1 MHVCS
6 CSSSN
11 SPVSVLYDEQLSQST
26 TYNPARRTLR
36 PRSSGLAKSA
46 TGTTAAH
53 SRAAIPSP
61 CAVAHLHRTSSSTTI
76 FCARLAVRVHR
87 AGRLSP
93 APAQSFGARL
103 VMSSSSSKD
112 AIPPLESFPETG
124 SPRYPKLGGYAF
136 YRSIGAP
143 QRIVAPMVDQSELA
157 WRVLSRRYGSQLVY
171 TPMINAKVYVQQNK
185 GAGRVRE
192 AYFNQTFDEEGSSEL
207 RLGAS
212 NDTDRP
218 LIVQFCANDPA
229 QLLEAAQDVQDRC
242 DAIDLNLGCPQQ
254 IAKRGNFGAFLQE
267 DWHLI
272 FALINTLHRELK
284 IPVTAKFRVYES
296 LEHTLAYAKM
306 IERAGAQMVT
316 VHGRTREMKGHKT
329 GLADWAKIR
338 AVKEALTIPVFA
350 NGNMLFPQDWRDAL
364 LFTGC
369 DGVMSAEGNLYNPT
383 LFYEMDSDLASL
395 SKQGGDHSGFD
406 ALRIA
411 RIAHEYLDIVA
422 ALRTPTA
429 SSALKGH
436 MFKITRPALSIHTD
450 LRPVLGKARSNE
462 AATGEARVAEYRAF
476 VQELER
482 RLLDDEKKSEYY
494 ESQGAPRY
502 YVTPAHLQD
511 AADRTTRPEYIPHW
525 YLQPYFR
532 PPLNPPK
539 EKEAQPTHA
548 KKDHAEAPA
557 SAAAHAAPPS
567 LGAAPTAPHL
577 PPDAAEPPAK
587 KPKVLS

>member
-1 MHVCS
+1 MS
-6 CSSSN
+6 AN
-11 SPVSVLYDEQLSQST
+11 ANEQ
-26 TYNPARRTLR
+26 
-36 PRSSGLAKSA
+36 
-46 TGTTAAH
+46 
-53 SRAAIPSP
+53 IPS
-61 CAVAHLHRTSSSTTI
+61 L
-76 FCARLAVRVHR
+76 
-87 AGRLSP
+87 
-93 APAQSFGARL
+93 
-103 VMSSSSSKD
+103 D
-112 AIPPLESFPETG
+112 SFPETG
-124 SPRYPKLGGYAF
+124 TPKHAKLGGYEF
-136 YRSIGAP
+136 YKSIGSP

-185 GAGRVRE
+185 GAHRVRE
-192 AYFNQTFDEEGSSEL
+192 AYFNQALKEEGAHTL
-207 RLGAS
+207 DLGHLS
-212 NDTDRP
+212 DTDRP
-218 LIVQFCANDPA
+218 LVVQFCANDPT
-229 QLLEAAQDVQDRC
+229 QLLEAAQSVQDKC

-272 FALINTLHRELK
+272 FSLINTLHRELK

-296 LEHTLAYAKM
+296 LEKTLAYAKM

-338 AVKEALTIPVFA
+338 AVKEALSIPVFA

-364 LFTGC
+364 AYTGC

-383 LFYEMDSDLASL
+383 LFQDMATDLASL
-395 SKQGGDHSGFD
+395 SKQDGDHSGFD
-406 ALRIA
+406 ALRIT
-411 RIAHEYLDIVA
+411 RIANEYLDIVK
-422 ALRTPTA
+422 ALRTPTS

-436 MFKITRPALSIHTD
+436 MFKITRPALAIHTD

-462 AATGEARVAEYRAF
+462 EAAGEERVAEYRAF

-482 RLLDDEKKSEYY
+482 RLVEDEKRAEYY

-502 YVTPAHLQD
+502 YVTPQHLQD
-511 AADRTTRPEYIPHW
+511 SEDRSTRPEYIPHW

-539 EKEAQPTHA
+539 EKGGTGQPAQGAAAEPATTQTGTSEVP
-548 KKDHAEAPA
+548 KEAPA
-557 SAAAHAAPPS
+557 SGVSTHALAADVP
-567 LGAAPTAPHL
+567 
-577 PPDAAEPPAK
+577 AAEPPAK
-587 KPKVLS
+587 RAKVDA